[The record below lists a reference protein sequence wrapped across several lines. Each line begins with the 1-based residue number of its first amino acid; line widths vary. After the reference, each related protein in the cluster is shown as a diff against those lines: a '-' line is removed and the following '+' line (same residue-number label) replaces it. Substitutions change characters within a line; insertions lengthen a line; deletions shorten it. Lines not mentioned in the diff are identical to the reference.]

1 MDGNRRTG
9 VIASPKFLYDNGY
22 ELNIESGKANLEIRK
37 MLKEI
42 KLHGKELHLE
52 TVDKMSF
59 YISERIR
66 LL

>member
-1 MDGNRRTG
+1 
-9 VIASPKFLYDNGY
+9 
-22 ELNIESGKANLEIRK
+22 